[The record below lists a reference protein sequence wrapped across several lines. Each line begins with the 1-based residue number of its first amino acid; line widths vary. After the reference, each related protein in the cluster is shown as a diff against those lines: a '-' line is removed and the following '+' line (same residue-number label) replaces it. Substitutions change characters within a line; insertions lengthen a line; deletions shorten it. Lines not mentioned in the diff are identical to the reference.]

1 MKHRE
6 PARHPGPFRVMQTDA
21 EFTGILV
28 ALGFVLLAV
37 VGIPI
42 AKWFVLGTLLM
53 GVSVAAVLRWV
64 RK

>member
-1 MKHRE
+1 VKHRE
-6 PARHPGPFRVMQTDA
+6 PARHPGPFRVMQVDA

-42 AKWFVLGTLLM
+42 AKWFVLGAGLM
-53 GVSVAAVLRWV
+53 GISVAALLRFT

>member
-1 MKHRE
+1 M
-6 PARHPGPFRVMQTDA
+6 MQTDA

>member
-1 MKHRE
+1 M
-6 PARHPGPFRVMQTDA
+6 MQVDA

-28 ALGFVLLAV
+28 ALGFVVLAV

-42 AKWFVLGTLLM
+42 AKWFVLGAGLM
-53 GVSVAAVLRWV
+53 GISVAALLRFT